1 MALIYDD
8 VIVGAGSSG
17 SVLASRL
24 SEDPGRSVLL
34 LEAGPDFASV
44 EETPQD
50 LIDGRNMSVQAHDWG
65 FMADAVP
72 GRPITYPRGKV
83 TGGSSAVNATVALR
97 GVPADYD
104 EWAAWGNDGWS
115 WQDVLPYFRKL
126 EDDED
131 EHGDL
136 HGTGGPIPIRRWKP
150 GELRPPQQ
158 AYFNVLRRLGF
169 PEVTDHNHPDS
180 TGAGIIPQNQR
191 NFVRMSAA
199 IGYLAPARHRINLT
213 IKPNCLVDRVLFEGK
228 RAIGVELECGG
239 VRQQVFGRRIT
250 LSAGAVASP
259 AILLRS
265 GIGPAADL
273 RALGIE
279 PLVDAPVGTRLND
292 HPLAFVFGLPRP
304 GVCDRS
310 NPFIQV
316 MLRYTA
322 PGSDVFNDM
331 QLYFGSQFD
340 VLELAGAEAMAMVGA
355 QIVVGAGASLQRPL
369 SRGRLTLA
377 SRDPHEQPKVDLNF
391 CSDAQGEDMRRMV
404 EGVRLGYQVV
414 TSPEL
419 APFVERVALLSDEAV
434 ASNEALSEY
443 VRMTVGTTFHPVSTA
458 PMGPESDA
466 NAVVDP
472 RCRVRGVENLRVVD
486 ASVMPNIV
494 RCNTNLT
501 CMMIGE
507 RVADWMKAEQP
518 QAVGGLAAAP
528 A

>member
-1 MALIYDD
+1 MALVYDD
-8 VIVGAGSSG
+8 LIVGAGSSG
-17 SVLASRL
+17 AVLAARL
-24 SEDPGRSVLL
+24 SEDPERSVLL
-34 LEAGPDFASV
+34 LEAGPDYTSV
-44 EETPQD
+44 EQTPQD
-50 LIDGRNMSVQAHDWG
+50 LMDGRNMSVQAHDWG
-65 FMADAVP
+65 FMAEAVP
-72 GRPITYPRGKV
+72 GRMITYPRGKV

-104 EWAAWGNDGWS
+104 EWAAWGNDGWG

-126 EDDED
+126 EDDQD

-136 HGTGGPIPIRRWKP
+136 HGSGGPIPIRRWKP
-150 GELRPPQQ
+150 DELRPVQQ

-180 TGAGIIPQNQR
+180 SGVGIIPQNQQ
-191 NFVRMSAA
+191 NFVRMSSA
-199 IGYLAPARHRINLT
+199 IGYLAPARHRVNLT
-213 IKPNCLVDRVLFEGK
+213 IKPHCLVDRVLFEGR
-228 RAIGVELECGG
+228 RAVGVEVECGG
-239 VRQQVFGRRIT
+239 VRQQLFARRVT
-250 LSAGAVASP
+250 LSAGAVVSP

-279 PLVDAPVGTRLND
+279 PLVDAPVGLNLND
-292 HPLAFVFGLPRP
+292 HPLAFVFALPRP
-304 GVCDRS
+304 GVCDRA

-331 QLYFGSQFD
+331 QLYLGSQFD

-355 QIVVGAGASLQRPL
+355 QIVIGAGASLQRPL
-369 SRGRLTLA
+369 SRGRLSLA
-377 SRDPHEQPKVDLNF
+377 SRDPHEQPRLELNY
-391 CSDAQGEDMRRMV
+391 CSDPQGEDLRRLV

-414 TSPEL
+414 SSPEL
-419 APFVERVALLSDEAV
+419 SPFVERVALLNDEAA
-434 ASNEALSEY
+434 ASDQALAEY
-443 VRMTVGTTFHPVSTA
+443 VLATVGTTFHPVSTA
-458 PMGPESDA
+458 PMGPEGDP
-466 NAVVDP
+466 NAVVDA

-507 RVADWMKAEQP
+507 RVADWMKAEAP
-518 QAVGGLAAAP
+518 AAVPAAASV
-528 A
+528 